1 MQSNAMA
8 EGSQTIRR
16 VTFAYL
22 FVPSYPDGT
31 NLSTKEGDMIEGS
44 PGVSRR
50 AGLHRNIAEL

>member
-31 NLSTKEGDMIEGS
+31 NLSTKEGDMIEGYS
-44 PGVSRR
+44 GVSSR
-50 AGLHRNIAEL
+50 AILRPDSAEV